1 MYHAGNQVRSSKGK
15 NEQIHPTQNLGQ
27 IQGKLPDQE
36 LCDPAIGHYQKN
48 PQKKKFLTAKIRH
61 LDSQEVQEKKNHS
74 THATNN
80 IYNRTDYL
88 TKRSLRDDT
97 QDQNAQNS
105 RLL

>member
-1 MYHAGNQVRSSKGK
+1 MPVIKSDLPKERTSKY
-15 NEQIHPTQNLGQ
+15 
-27 IQGKLPDQE
+27 IQHKTWGRFRENCLIKSYVTLQLDTIRKI
-36 LCDPAIGHYQKN
+36 L
-48 PQKKKFLTAKIRH
+48 KKKKKILTAKIRH

-80 IYNRTDYL
+80 IYNHTDYL